1 MYGGRPLGKCF
12 SCFFLFVLS
21 KLTLKQMCDST
32 IVGTLSH
39 RPLLKVVNSH
49 LFKPMAD
56 QFRLLL
62 ALLFCF
68 SLKRHNF
75 VSPYEYVILLRPIE
89 NTLLILILFWCVRTH
104 KTSFKESNS
113 IQRFVLQLGIFL
125 AL

>member
-1 MYGGRPLGKCF
+1 MLQPSSSNTCTVADRWVRAFPVFC
-12 SCFFLFVLS
+12 LFVLS

-75 VSPYEYVILLRPIE
+75 VSPL
-89 NTLLILILFWCVRTH
+89 
-104 KTSFKESNS
+104 
-113 IQRFVLQLGIFL
+113 
-125 AL
+125 